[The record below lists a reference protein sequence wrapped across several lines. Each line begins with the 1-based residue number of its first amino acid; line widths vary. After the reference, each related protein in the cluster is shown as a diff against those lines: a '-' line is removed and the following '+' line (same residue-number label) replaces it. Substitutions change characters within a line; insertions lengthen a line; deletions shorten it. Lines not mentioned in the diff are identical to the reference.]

1 MGTTDIPWGKQVAD
15 QTAEYLGGFRRLAL
29 MIGADRFTYDEEGT
43 LRFMFK
49 GSRKMNAVEFIL
61 NGADL
66 YDVNF
71 LRCTT
76 KGQTAI
82 NRGA

>member
-1 MGTTDIPWGKQVAD
+1 
-15 QTAEYLGGFRRLAL
+15 
-29 MIGADRFTYDEEGT
+29 
-43 LRFMFK
+43 MFK

-76 KGQTAI
+76 KGQTI
-82 NRGA
+82 VVQHTDLFFDQLKDVFEIELLERIGTFRPDYRKNLT